1 MTNVGQAATAELVT
15 AAGAPTAGWTGR
27 LLGLVAV
34 ALALLSALA
43 TFLVLADLTP
53 IVQTHIVVLTMLIG
67 DGVAALF
74 LLMVIGWEIWR
85 VFQARR
91 RGRAAARLHIRIV
104 ALFSL
109 IAAVPAILVAIV
121 ASITLDRGLDRLF
134 SRQMRAMIQNS
145 LTVAEAYVRE
155 HGQFVRGDAIA
166 TAIELVRAKPLFE
179 ANREQ
184 FHQFLNAQAAIR
196 TLPAIIMLDKDLN
209 IIDKA
214 ETPIPTNFFKPSA
227 EVIAAINDNEPQIAF
242 FLDANIV
249 AGLIKLRLYHDTYLY
264 VARVLD
270 PKVVAQLQATR
281 EGISQYAELEARRV
295 GIQIAFALV
304 YTMIALIVLL
314 SA

>member
-15 AAGAPTAGWTGR
+15 AAAPTAGWTGR

-74 LLMVIGWEIWR
+74 LLIVIGWEIWR

-134 SRQMRAMIQNS
+134 SRQMRAMI
-145 LTVAEAYVRE
+145 
-155 HGQFVRGDAIA
+155 
-166 TAIELVRAKPLFE
+166 
-179 ANREQ
+179 
-184 FHQFLNAQAAIR
+184 
-196 TLPAIIMLDKDLN
+196 
-209 IIDKA
+209 
-214 ETPIPTNFFKPSA
+214 
-227 EVIAAINDNEPQIAF
+227 
-242 FLDANIV
+242 
-249 AGLIKLRLYHDTYLY
+249 
-264 VARVLD
+264 
-270 PKVVAQLQATR
+270 
-281 EGISQYAELEARRV
+281 
-295 GIQIAFALV
+295 
-304 YTMIALIVLL
+304 
-314 SA
+314 